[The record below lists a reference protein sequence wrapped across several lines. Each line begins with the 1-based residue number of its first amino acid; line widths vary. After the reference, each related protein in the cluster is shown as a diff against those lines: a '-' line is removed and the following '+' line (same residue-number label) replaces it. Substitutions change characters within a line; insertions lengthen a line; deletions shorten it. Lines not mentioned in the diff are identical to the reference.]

1 MMFALKLGAAMA
13 LGLLI
18 GIDRQLRH
26 KPLGIKTSMVI
37 AVASCLITLV
47 SIEAVARF
55 AQPGMTNMDPM
66 RLAAQIVSGIGFIG
80 AGAIL
85 RRSNDGISGLTTA
98 AMVWSSAALGVAAGA
113 GFFKEAFVSA
123 SLIIVAVNLVPSAI
137 RLIGPSRLREKE
149 ISVCLTVAEPAK
161 LGSVIDRIRLTHH
174 VKHTKIR
181 DSEDVRREVRLVLA
195 ATDRQS
201 TEGVYEELKSM
212 KPILFVEVESIGT

>member
-123 SLIIVAVNLVPSAI
+123 ALIIVAVNLVPSAI

-149 ISVCLTVAEPAK
+149 ISVCLTVAEPAE

-181 DSEDVRREVRLVLA
+181 DSEDGRREVRLVLS

-201 TEGVYEELKSM
+201 TEGVYAELKSM